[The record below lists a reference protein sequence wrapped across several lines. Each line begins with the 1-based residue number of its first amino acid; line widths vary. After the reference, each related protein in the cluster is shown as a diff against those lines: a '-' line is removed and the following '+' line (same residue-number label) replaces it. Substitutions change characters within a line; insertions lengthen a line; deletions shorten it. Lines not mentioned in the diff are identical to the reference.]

1 MYKIIATDDFMEV
14 IKELSLKHINVLT
27 NSFLSV
33 ERVNDEDIDCESSF
47 ISDLIEQVKNQE
59 LE

>member
-33 ERVNDEDIDCESSF
+33 ERIDDKNKDCESSF